1 MSKIKNKKNRSIR
14 NDIIKDLDKPE
25 AKSKKK
31 NTLDQ
36 RWHG

>member
-14 NDIIKDLDKPE
+14 NYIIKDLDKPE